1 MKIKLIKKLK
11 YLKNLGAIAVKQ
23 SLEDE
28 GAGFND
34 LLLMRNLTKK
44 AGLKLDIKIGGCE
57 AKNDIYFCKKIKVDG
72 MVAPMVESDYA
83 LRKFIQVIKNKEKQ
97 NLYINI
103 ESIQA
108 LKNLNQMLRAE
119 DFKKLKGIVIG
130 RSDLVGSIGLGKET
144 VDSKKTYK
152 IIYPY
157 LKKIK
162 KKGKIVKMGGSIT
175 AKSKLFVQRLFEK
188 KLIHIIETR
197 NIQLKLSKK
206 VILNFKDIME
216 DIFDFEILWLN
227 YLYFQSKKKKFKLDN
242 DYLERISVLKKRLKK
257 K

>member
-11 YLKNLGAIAVKQ
+11 YLKNLGVIAVKQ

-34 LLLMRNLTKK
+34 LLLMRKLTKK
-44 AGLKLDIKIGGCE
+44 AGLKLDVKIGGCE
-57 AKNDIYFCKKIKVDG
+57 AKNDIYFCKKIAVDG

-83 LRKFIQVIKNKEKQ
+83 LRKFIQVITNKERQ

-108 LKNLNQMLRAE
+108 LKNFNKILRAE
-119 DFKKLKGIVIG
+119 DFKKLKGIVVG

-175 AKSKLFVQRLFEK
+175 AKSKLFVQKLFEE

-206 VILNFKDIME
+206 VFLNFKDIIE

-242 DYLERISVLKKRLKK
+242 DYLERIRVLKKRLKK